1 MDMGD
6 CIKMFIDFNL
16 KEEGPIH
23 QIIKK
28 WIWYKIKNE
37 DGAEF
42 SIDSLYFNGG
52 ITLKKCNAHM
62 EYKTILNGLKIIPDI
77 VVLDSNNKLETVI
90 ECIDSSRPSFKK
102 YQCYINSNINVIFV
116 PIQSLN
122 SLNLGRIKAELI
134 VKKYKGENFNENLT
148 NERFEIL
155 FKHFSKLNY
164 SSFYDYRYIGKF
176 ENDDTHFLFK
186 KKFDNDIVFFNST
199 DVNQDGNF
207 SKSNSKKIPI
217 FLKEYLKRFC
227 LNKSSYVTTKKF
239 KLSVPYEEYIRGIRK
254 PIHKKIIYWEMN

>member
-1 MDMGD
+1 MDFSNNM
-6 CIKMFIDFNL
+6 KMLIDFNL

-42 SIDSLYFNGG
+42 SVDSLYFNGG

-62 EYKTILNGLKIIPDI
+62 EYKTILDGLKIIPDI

-90 ECIDSSRPSFKK
+90 ECIDSSRPSFEK

-122 SLNLGRIKAELI
+122 SLNLGQIKTELI

-186 KKFDNDIVFFNST
+186 KRSDDGVGFFNST

-254 PIHKKIIYWEMN
+254 PIYKKIIYWEMN

>member
-1 MDMGD
+1 M
-6 CIKMFIDFNL
+6 KMLIDFNL

-37 DGAEF
+37 NGAEF
-42 SIDSLYFNGG
+42 STETPYFNGG
-52 ITLKKCNAHM
+52 MTLKKCNAHM

-77 VVLDSNNKLETVI
+77 AVLDSNKKLETVI
-90 ECIDSSRPSFKK
+90 ECIDSSRPSFEK

-116 PIQSLN
+116 PIQNLH
-122 SLNLGRIKAELI
+122 SLNLGRIKADLI
-134 VKKYKGENFNENLT
+134 VKKYKGKNFDESLT

-164 SSFYDYRYIGKF
+164 STFYEYRYIGKF
-176 ENDDTHFLFK
+176 ENDDTLFLFRK
-186 KKFDNDIVFFNST
+186 GPEGVGFFNST
-199 DVNQDGNF
+199 DVNQDGDF
-207 SKSNSKKIPI
+207 AKSNSKKIPT

-227 LNKSSYVTTKKF
+227 SNKPNQIINMKF
-239 KLSVPYEEYIRGIRK
+239 NSFVPYEEYRRGIRK
-254 PIHKKIIYWEMN
+254 PIYKKIVYWEMNR

>member
-62 EYKTILNGLKIIPDI
+62 EYETILDGLKIIPDI

-176 ENDDTHFLFK
+176 ENDDNITLIFFK
-186 KKFDNDIVFFNST
+186 TWS
-199 DVNQDGNF
+199 
-207 SKSNSKKIPI
+207 
-217 FLKEYLKRFC
+217 
-227 LNKSSYVTTKKF
+227 
-239 KLSVPYEEYIRGIRK
+239 
-254 PIHKKIIYWEMN
+254 